1 MLFTKADRCTYAEYA
16 AWDTEDKY
24 ELFDG
29 VPVMQARPSIAHQH
43 IQAEIITALKVFLRD
58 KPCRAFAEIE
68 VLLPDSSRQGADD
81 VRNVFIPD
89 ISVICVITALKVF
102 LRDKPCRAFA
112 EIEVLLPDS
121 SRQGADDVRNV
132 FIPDIS
138 VICEPEKLT
147 KQYCKGA
154 PTVIMEILS
163 PATAKIDRF
172 VKLNAYQKAGVP
184 EYWIISPSE
193 NTVTVFELHGDIYTT
208 RAVYN
213 QKDNEAEVF
222 SLHGCK
228 IDLTTVFQDGGAW

>member
-43 IQAEIITALKVFLRD
+43 IQAEL
-58 KPCRAFAEIE
+58 
-68 VLLPDSSRQGADD
+68 
-81 VRNVFIPD
+81 
-89 ISVICVITALKVF
+89 ITALKVF

-172 VKLNAYQKAGVP
+172 VKLNVYQKAGVP

>member
-43 IQAEIITALKVFLRD
+43 IQAEI
-58 KPCRAFAEIE
+58 
-68 VLLPDSSRQGADD
+68 
-81 VRNVFIPD
+81 
-89 ISVICVITALKVF
+89 ITALKVF

>member
-43 IQAEIITALKVFLRD
+43 IQAEIITALK
-58 KPCRAFAEIE
+58 I
-68 VLLPDSSRQGADD
+68 
-81 VRNVFIPD
+81 
-89 ISVICVITALKVF
+89 F

-228 IDLTTVFQDGGAW
+228 IDLTTVFQDGDSW

>member
-1 MLFTKADRCTYAEYA
+1 MPLPKEERCTYAEYA

-29 VPVMQARPSIAHQH
+29 VPVMQARPNIIHQH
-43 IQAEIITALKVFLRD
+43 IQAEIITALK
-58 KPCRAFAEIE
+58 I
-68 VLLPDSSRQGADD
+68 
-81 VRNVFIPD
+81 
-89 ISVICVITALKVF
+89 F

-184 EYWIISPSE
+184 EYWIISPGKILSQSLNCAKIFTPQE
-193 NTVTVFELHGDIYTT
+193 PYTT
-208 RAVYN
+208 KKTPK
-213 QKDNEAEVF
+213 QKYFPCTGV
-222 SLHGCK
+222 K
-228 IDLTTVFQDGGAW
+228 LT

>member
-1 MLFTKADRCTYAEYA
+1 MLLPKEERCTYAEYA

-29 VPVMQARPSIAHQH
+29 VPVMQARPSITHQH
-43 IQAEIITALKVFLRD
+43 IQAEIITALK
-58 KPCRAFAEIE
+58 I
-68 VLLPDSSRQGADD
+68 
-81 VRNVFIPD
+81 
-89 ISVICVITALKVF
+89 F

-228 IDLTTVFQDGGAW
+228 IDLTTVFQDGDSW

>member
-1 MLFTKADRCTYAEYA
+1 MLLPKEERCTYAEYA

-24 ELFDG
+24 ELFEG

-43 IQAEIITALKVFLRD
+43 IQAEL
-58 KPCRAFAEIE
+58 
-68 VLLPDSSRQGADD
+68 
-81 VRNVFIPD
+81 
-89 ISVICVITALKVF
+89 ITALKVF

-213 QKDNEAEVF
+213 QKDTEAEVF

>member
-1 MLFTKADRCTYAEYA
+1 MLLPKEERYTYAEYA

-29 VPVMQARPSIAHQH
+29 VPVMQARPNIIHQH
-43 IQAEIITALKVFLRD
+43 IQAELITALK
-58 KPCRAFAEIE
+58 I
-68 VLLPDSSRQGADD
+68 
-81 VRNVFIPD
+81 
-89 ISVICVITALKVF
+89 F

>member
-43 IQAEIITALKVFLRD
+43 IQAEL
-58 KPCRAFAEIE
+58 
-68 VLLPDSSRQGADD
+68 
-81 VRNVFIPD
+81 
-89 ISVICVITALKVF
+89 ITALKVF

-172 VKLNAYQKAGVP
+172 IKLNVYQKAGVP

>member
-24 ELFDG
+24 ELFEG

-43 IQAEIITALKVFLRD
+43 IQAEL
-58 KPCRAFAEIE
+58 
-68 VLLPDSSRQGADD
+68 
-81 VRNVFIPD
+81 
-89 ISVICVITALKVF
+89 ITALKVF

-138 VICEPEKLT
+138 VICELEKLT

-172 VKLNAYQKAGVP
+172 IKLNVYQKAGVP

>member
-1 MLFTKADRCTYAEYA
+1 MPLPKEERCTYAEYA

-29 VPVMQARPSIAHQH
+29 VPVMQARPNIIHQH
-43 IQAEIITALKVFLRD
+43 IQAEIITALKIFLR
-58 KPCRAFAEIE
+58 
-68 VLLPDSSRQGADD
+68 
-81 VRNVFIPD
+81 N
-89 ISVICVITALKVF
+89 
-102 LRDKPCRAFA
+102 KPCRAFA

-184 EYWIISPSE
+184 EYWIISPRE
-193 NTVTVFELHGDIYTT
+193 NTVTVFELREDIYTT

-213 QKDNEAEVF
+213 QKDTEAEVF

-228 IDLTTVFQDGGAW
+228 IDLTNVFQDGDSW